1 MKTQT
6 MYNFIM
12 VLGALILFVY
22 SLKTLSDGLQQAFG
36 NQFRNLMGK
45 TRTSR
50 LKGIFAGLGISASLQ
65 SSSITTVMVISY
77 VNSGLMNMA
86 QSASVIMGANIG
98 TTITAW
104 IIFLFGFYF
113 EVGTSSIILV
123 AIAAPFL
130 FLNSGKLKS
139 LGPILIGFS
148 LILISVSLLRTEI
161 LELDFLF
168 EESVLLK
175 EYTQF
180 SFLTILFF
188 ALLGALFTII
198 VQSSAATIAL
208 IMTLVSATIIPLELA
223 LAMVI
228 GSNVGTTITGE
239 LASYRASI
247 DAKRAARI
255 HALFNIIGA
264 LWMIILFPIVFPLF
278 EEILAAINIQSNNNL
293 LIKSILGVALFHT
306 LFNALN
312 TVLLIWFIPLMIKIT
327 EKSIEFRTQKENKG
341 LQLNFIGK
349 GVMSSADLSLLEVK
363 NEIARFGEITSK
375 MSTFTHQLL
384 FEKNPKKQKSLHQRI
399 AKYED
404 ITDRVEIEVANYLTK
419 ISENKQSESSA
430 IRIRSMNSIVN
441 DLESIGDAF
450 YRMSKMIKRKEKERV
465 WFTPEQRNNIS
476 EMFDLVDEAFK
487 IMVENLNLEYE
498 EVDITKAVE
507 VENRINE
514 KRDQL
519 RKGYISSITSDNEGN
534 LRGGMIYNDMFESIE
549 KVGDH
554 IINVTDAITGK
565 I

>member
-1 MKTQT
+1 
-6 MYNFIM
+6 M
-12 VLGALILFVY
+12 VLGALILFVF

-36 NQFRNLMGK
+36 NQFRNLMGR
-45 TRTSR
+45 TRSSR
-50 LKGIFAGLGISASLQ
+50 IKGLFAGLGISASLQ

-123 AIAAPFL
+123 AIAAPFI

-139 LGPILIGFS
+139 LGSILIGLS
-148 LILISVSLLRTEI
+148 LILISISLLRTEI

-168 EESVLLK
+168 EESVLIK

-188 ALLGALFTII
+188 ALLGSLFTII

-208 IMTLVSATIIPLELA
+208 IMTLVSASIIPLELA
-223 LAMVI
+223 IAMVI

-264 LWMIILFPIVFPLF
+264 IWMIVLFPLIYPLL
-278 EEILAAINIQSNNNL
+278 EELLLAINLQVSHNPLITSL
-293 LIKSILGVALFHT
+293 LGIALFHT

-312 TVLLIWFIPLMIKIT
+312 TILLVWFIPLLIKIT
-327 EKSIEFRTQKENKG
+327 EKSIEFRSAKEDNG
-341 LQLNFIGK
+341 LKLNFIGK
-349 GVMSSADLSLLEVK
+349 GVMSSADLSLMEVK

-375 MSTFTHQLL
+375 MSVFTHKLL
-384 FEKNPKKQKSLHQRI
+384 YEKNNKEKLSLHHKI
-399 AKYED
+399 ARYED

-450 YRMSKMIKRKEKERV
+450 YRMSKMIIRKEKERI

-476 EMFDLVDEAFK
+476 KMFELVDEAFK
-487 IMVENLNLEYE
+487 IMIENLNAEYD
-498 EVDITKAVE
+498 EVDLAKASQAE
-507 VENRINE
+507 KHINQ
-514 KRDQL
+514 KRDEL
-519 RKGYISSITSDNEGN
+519 RKDYIESITSKSEGN

>member
-1 MKTQT
+1 

-36 NQFRNLMGK
+36 SQFRNLMGK
-45 TRTSR
+45 THSSR

-175 EYTQF
+175 EYAQF

-278 EEILAAINIQSNNNL
+278 EEILAAINLENNGSL
-293 LIKSILGVALFHT
+293 LITSVLGVALFHT

-312 TVLLIWFIPLMIKIT
+312 TIILIWFIPLLIKIT
-327 EKSIEFRTQKENKG
+327 EKSIEFRTQKENYG
-341 LQLNFIGK
+341 LHLNFIGK

-384 FEKNPKKQKSLHQRI
+384 FEKNPKKQKNLHIKI

-430 IRIRSMNSIVN
+430 ILIRSMNSIVN

-476 EMFDLVDEAFK
+476 EMFGLVDEAFK
-487 IMVENLNLEYE
+487 VMVENLSLEYE
-498 EVDITKAVE
+498 EVDIIKAVE
-507 VENRINE
+507 AEKRINE

-519 RKGYISSITSDNEGN
+519 RKGYINSITSDNEGN

>member
-1 MKTQT
+1 
-6 MYNFIM
+6 M

-36 NQFRNLMGK
+36 NQFRNLMGR

-130 FLNSGKLKS
+130 FLNSGKIKS
-139 LGPILIGFS
+139 VGSILIGLA

-161 LELDFLF
+161 LNLDFLF
-168 EESVLLK
+168 KESVLLK

-208 IMTLVSATIIPLELA
+208 IMTLVSATIIPLELG

-264 LWMIILFPIVFPLF
+264 IWMIILFPIIFPIF
-278 EEILAAINIQSNNNL
+278 EEILAAINIEATSNL
-293 LIKSILGVALFHT
+293 LITSVLGIALFHT
-306 LFNALN
+306 IFNALN
-312 TVLLIWFIPLMIKIT
+312 TIILIWFIPLLIKIT
-327 EKSIEFRTQKENKG
+327 EKSIEFRTPKESTG
-341 LQLNFIGK
+341 LHLSFIGK
-349 GVMSSADLSLLEVK
+349 GVMSSADLSLMEVK

-384 FEKNPKKQKSLHQRI
+384 FEKDVKKQNALYEKI
-399 AKYED
+399 ARYED

-419 ISENKQSESSA
+419 ISENKQSETSA
-430 IRIRSMNSIVN
+430 VRIRSMNSIVN
-441 DLESIGDAF
+441 DLESIGDSF

-465 WFTPEQRNNIS
+465 WFTPEQRNYIS
-476 EMFDLVDEAFK
+476 EMFDLVDEAFEV
-487 IMVENLNLEYE
+487 MVENLNLEYE
-498 EVDITKAVE
+498 EVDIAKAVA
-507 VENRINE
+507 VEKRINQ

-519 RKGYISSITSDNEGN
+519 RKGYIESITTKSEGN

-554 IINVTDAITGK
+554 IINVSDAITGK

>member
-1 MKTQT
+1 
-6 MYNFIM
+6 M

-36 NQFRNLMGK
+36 NRFRNLMGK
-45 TRTSR
+45 TRKSR

-77 VNSGLMNMA
+77 VNSGLINIA
-86 QSASVIMGANIG
+86 QSASIIMGANIG

-104 IIFLFGFYF
+104 IIFLFGFYY
-113 EVGTSSIILV
+113 EIGTSSIILV

-130 FLNSGKLKS
+130 FLSSGKLKS
-139 LGPILIGFS
+139 LGPILIGLS

-161 LELDFLF
+161 LELGFLF
-168 EESVLLK
+168 EESVLIK
-175 EYTQF
+175 EYIQF

-208 IMTLVSATIIPLELA
+208 IMTFVSATIIPLELA

-264 LWMIILFPIVFPLF
+264 VWMIILFPIIFPLF
-278 EEILAAINIQSNNNL
+278 ENVLATINLDDSNNT
-293 LIKSILGVALFHT
+293 LITSILGIALFHT

-312 TVLLIWFIPLMIKIT
+312 TILLIWFIPLMIKIT
-327 EKSIEFRTQKENKG
+327 EKSIEFRTQKDNNG

-349 GVMSSADLSLLEVK
+349 GVVSSADLSLLEVK

-384 FEKNPKKQKSLHQRI
+384 FEKNVKNQISLHQKI

-465 WFTPEQRNNIS
+465 WFTPDQRNNIS
-476 EMFDLVDEAFK
+476 EMFGLVDEAFK
-487 IMVENLNLEYE
+487 VMIENLNLEYE
-498 EVDITKAVE
+498 KVDVNKAVE
-507 VENRINE
+507 VEKRINE

-519 RKGYISSITSDNEGN
+519 RKGYIESITSDNEGN

>member
-1 MKTQT
+1 

-12 VLGALILFVY
+12 VLGALILFVF
-22 SLKTLSDGLQQAFG
+22 SLKTLSDGLQQALG
-36 NQFRNLMGK
+36 NSFRNLMGK
-45 TRTSR
+45 TSSSKV
-50 LKGIFAGLGISASLQ
+50 KGLFAGLGISASLQ

-113 EVGTSSIILV
+113 EVGNSSIILV

-130 FLNSGKLKS
+130 FLNSGKFKS
-139 LGPILIGFS
+139 IGSILIGFS
-148 LILISVSLLRTEI
+148 LILISISLLRTEI

-168 EESVLLK
+168 EESVLIK

-188 ALLGALFTII
+188 ALLGSLFTII

-208 IMTLVSATIIPLELA
+208 IMTLVSASIIPLELA
-223 LAMVI
+223 IAMVI

-264 LWMIILFPIVFPLF
+264 LWMIVLFPLIYPLL
-278 EEILAAINIQSNNNL
+278 EELLLNINLNVSHNL

-312 TVLLIWFIPLMIKIT
+312 TILLVWFIPMLIKVT
-327 EKSIEFRTQKENKG
+327 EKSIEFRANKEDGG
-341 LQLNFIGK
+341 LKLSFIGK

-384 FEKNPKKQKSLHQRI
+384 FEKDAKTQKKLHQKI
-399 AKYED
+399 ARYED

-476 EMFDLVDEAFK
+476 EMFTLVDESFQVM
-487 IMVENLNLEYE
+487 IENLNSEYGDVE
-498 EVDITKAVE
+498 ITKAVE
-507 VENRINE
+507 VERKIN
-514 KRDQL
+514 KRRDEL
-519 RKGYISSITSDNEGN
+519 RKGYIESITTKSEGN

-554 IINVTDAITGK
+554 IINVTDAISGK

>member
-1 MKTQT
+1 
-6 MYNFIM
+6 M

-36 NQFRNLMGK
+36 NTFRNLMGE

-50 LKGIFAGLGISASLQ
+50 IKGLFAGLGISASLQ

-104 IIFLFGFYF
+104 IIFFFGFYY

-208 IMTLVSATIIPLELA
+208 IMTLVSASIIPLELA

-239 LASYRASI
+239 LASYRASV

-264 LWMIILFPIVFPLF
+264 LWMIILFPVVFPLF
-278 EEILAAINIQSNNNL
+278 EEFLAVINIENSNNL
-293 LIKSILGVALFHT
+293 LITSILGIALFHT

-312 TVLLIWFIPLMIKIT
+312 TILLIWFIPLLIKVT
-327 EKSIEFRTQKENKG
+327 EKSIEFRTPKDSSGG

-384 FEKNPKKQKSLHQRI
+384 FEKNPKKQKNLHLKI

-465 WFTPEQRNNIS
+465 WFTPEQRNSIS
-476 EMFDLVDEAFK
+476 EMFGLVDEAFK
-487 IMVENLNLEYE
+487 VMVENLNLEYE
-498 EVDITKAVE
+498 EVDIAKAVE
-507 VENRINE
+507 VEKRINE

-554 IINVTDAITGK
+554 IINVSDAITGK

>member
-1 MKTQT
+1 
-6 MYNFIM
+6 M
-12 VLGALILFVY
+12 VLGALILFVF
-22 SLKTLSDGLQQAFG
+22 SLKTLSDGLQQALG
-36 NQFRNLMGK
+36 NSFRNLMGK
-45 TRTSR
+45 TSSSKV
-50 LKGIFAGLGISASLQ
+50 KGLFAGLGISASLQ

-113 EVGTSSIILV
+113 EVGNSSIILV

-130 FLNSGKLKS
+130 FLNSGKFKS
-139 LGPILIGFS
+139 IGSILIGFS
-148 LILISVSLLRTEI
+148 LILISISLLRTEI

-168 EESVLLK
+168 EESVLIK

-188 ALLGALFTII
+188 ALLGSLFTII

-208 IMTLVSATIIPLELA
+208 IMTLVSASIIPLELA
-223 LAMVI
+223 IAMVI

-264 LWMIILFPIVFPLF
+264 LWMIVLFPLIYPLL
-278 EEILAAINIQSNNNL
+278 EELLLNINLNVSHNL

-312 TVLLIWFIPLMIKIT
+312 TILLVWFIPMLIKVT
-327 EKSIEFRTQKENKG
+327 EKSIEFRANKEDGG
-341 LQLNFIGK
+341 LKLSFIGK

-384 FEKNPKKQKSLHQRI
+384 FEKDAKTQKKLHQKI
-399 AKYED
+399 ARYED

-476 EMFDLVDEAFK
+476 EMFTLVDESFQVM
-487 IMVENLNLEYE
+487 IENLNSEYGDVE
-498 EVDITKAVE
+498 ITKAVE
-507 VENRINE
+507 VERKIN
-514 KRDQL
+514 KRRDEL
-519 RKGYISSITSDNEGN
+519 RKGYIESITTKSEGN

-554 IINVTDAITGK
+554 IINVTDAISGK

>member
-1 MKTQT
+1 

-77 VNSGLMNMA
+77 VNSGLINMA

-113 EVGTSSIILV
+113 ETGTSSIILV

-130 FLNSGKLKS
+130 FLNSGKIKS
-139 LGPILIGFS
+139 LGSILIGLA

-161 LELDFLF
+161 LNLDFLF
-168 EESVLLK
+168 EESVLIK
-175 EYTQF
+175 EYNEF

-264 LWMIILFPIVFPLF
+264 IWMIILFPIIFPLF
-278 EEILAAINIQSNNNL
+278 QDILASINIDTSNNP
-293 LIKSILGVALFHT
+293 LITSVLGIALFHT

-312 TVLLIWFIPLMIKIT
+312 TIILIWFIPMLIKIT
-327 EKSIEFRTQKENKG
+327 EKSIEFRAPKENAG
-341 LQLNFIGK
+341 LQLSFIGK

-384 FEKNPKKQKSLHQRI
+384 FEKNAQKQNALYEKI
-399 AKYED
+399 ARYED

-465 WFTPEQRNNIS
+465 WFTPEQRNFIS
-476 EMFDLVDEAFK
+476 EMFKLVDEAFRV
-487 IMVENLNLEYE
+487 MVENLNLEYE
-498 EVDITKAVE
+498 DVDIVKAVE
-507 VENRINE
+507 VEKRINE

-519 RKGYISSITSDNEGN
+519 RKEYIESITTKSEGN

>member
-1 MKTQT
+1 
-6 MYNFIM
+6 M

-98 TTITAW
+98 TTITGW
-104 IIFLFGFYF
+104 IIFLFGFYY
-113 EVGTSSIILV
+113 EIGTSSIILV

-255 HALFNIIGA
+255 HALFNIIGG

-278 EEILAAINIQSNNNL
+278 EEVLAAVNLENSNNL

-306 LFNALN
+306 LFNAFN
-312 TVLLIWFIPLMIKIT
+312 TLLLIWFIPLMIKIT

-341 LQLNFIGK
+341 LQLDFIGK

-384 FEKNPKKQKSLHQRI
+384 FEKNPKKQKNLHQRI

-476 EMFDLVDEAFK
+476 EMFGLVDVAFK
-487 IMVENLNLEYE
+487 VMVENLNLEYE
-498 EVDITKAVE
+498 EVDIAKAVE
-507 VENRINE
+507 VEKRINE

-519 RKGYISSITSDNEGN
+519 RKGYIASITSDNEGN

>member
-1 MKTQT
+1 
-6 MYNFIM
+6 M

-45 TRTSR
+45 TSTSR

-104 IIFLFGFYF
+104 IIFLFGFYY
-113 EVGTSSIILV
+113 EIGTSSIILV

-168 EESVLLK
+168 EESLLLK

-278 EEILAAINIQSNNNL
+278 EEVLAAINLENSNNL
-293 LIKSILGVALFHT
+293 LITSILGVALFHT
-306 LFNALN
+306 LFNAFN
-312 TVLLIWFIPLMIKIT
+312 TILLIWFVPLMIKIT

-341 LQLNFIGK
+341 LQLDFIGK

-384 FEKNPKKQKSLHQRI
+384 FEKNSKKQKNLHQRI

-476 EMFDLVDEAFK
+476 EMFGLVDEAFK
-487 IMVENLNLEYE
+487 VMVENLNLEYE

-507 VENRINE
+507 VENRINQ

-554 IINVTDAITGK
+554 IINVSDAITGK

>member
-1 MKTQT
+1 
-6 MYNFIM
+6 M

-22 SLKTLSDGLQQAFG
+22 SLKTLSDGLQQALG

-50 LKGIFAGLGISASLQ
+50 LKGILAGLGISASLQ

-113 EVGTSSIILV
+113 EIGTSSIILV

-148 LILISVSLLRTEI
+148 LILISIALLRTEI
-161 LELDFLF
+161 LELGFLF
-168 EESVLLK
+168 EESALLR
-175 EYTQF
+175 EYTEF

-188 ALLGALFTII
+188 ALLGALFTVI

-247 DAKRAARI
+247 EAKRAARI

-264 LWMIILFPIVFPLF
+264 IWIIILFPLLLPLL
-278 EEILAAINIQSNNNL
+278 ENILAAINLNDTEDL
-293 LIKSILGVALFHT
+293 LITSLLGIALFHT

-312 TVLLIWFIPLMIKIT
+312 TILLIWFIPLIIKIT
-327 EKSIEFRTQKENKG
+327 EKSIEFRSSNNKG
-341 LQLNFIGK
+341 LQLSFIGK

-363 NEIARFGEITSK
+363 NEIARFGKITSK

-384 FEKNPKKQKSLHQRI
+384 YEKDSKKQKNLYRKI

-419 ISENKQSESSA
+419 ISENQQSESSA

-450 YRMSKMIKRKEKERV
+450 YRMSKMIKRKEKERI
-465 WFTPEQRNNIS
+465 WFTPEQRNSIT
-476 EMFDLVDEAFK
+476 EMFKLVDNAFT
-487 IMVENLNLEYE
+487 IMVENLNLEYDE
-498 EVDITKAVE
+498 IDTTKAVE
-507 VENRINE
+507 VEKQINQ
-514 KRDQL
+514 KRDKL
-519 RKGYISSITSDNEGN
+519 RKAYIDSITSQSEGN
-534 LRGGMIYNDMFESIE
+534 LMGGMIYNDMFESIE
-549 KVGDH
+549 TVGDH
-554 IINVTDAITGK
+554 IINVTDAISGK

>member
-1 MKTQT
+1 
-6 MYNFIM
+6 M
-12 VLGALILFVY
+12 VLGALILFVF
-22 SLKTLSDGLQQAFG
+22 SLKTLSDGLQQALG
-36 NQFRNLMGK
+36 NSFRNLMGK
-45 TRTSR
+45 TSSSKV
-50 LKGIFAGLGISASLQ
+50 KGLFAGLGISASLQ

-113 EVGTSSIILV
+113 EVGNSSIILV

-130 FLNSGKLKS
+130 FLNSGKFKS
-139 LGPILIGFS
+139 IGSILIGFS
-148 LILISVSLLRTEI
+148 LILISISLLRTEI

-168 EESVLLK
+168 EESVLIK

-188 ALLGALFTII
+188 ALLGSLFTII

-208 IMTLVSATIIPLELA
+208 IMTLVSASIIPLELA
-223 LAMVI
+223 IAMVI

-264 LWMIILFPIVFPLF
+264 LWMIVLFPLIYPLL
-278 EEILAAINIQSNNNL
+278 EELLLNINLNVSHNL

-312 TVLLIWFIPLMIKIT
+312 TILLVWFIPMLIKVT
-327 EKSIEFRTQKENKG
+327 EKSIEFRANKEDGG
-341 LQLNFIGK
+341 LKLSFIGK

-384 FEKNPKKQKSLHQRI
+384 FEKDAKKQKKLHQKI
-399 AKYED
+399 ARYED

-476 EMFDLVDEAFK
+476 EMFTLVDESFQVM
-487 IMVENLNLEYE
+487 IENLNSEYGDVE
-498 EVDITKAVE
+498 ITKAVE
-507 VENRINE
+507 VERKIN
-514 KRDQL
+514 KRRDEL
-519 RKGYISSITSDNEGN
+519 RKGYIESITTKSEGN

-554 IINVTDAITGK
+554 IINVTDAISGK